1 MPNKY
6 LPNRFVMWGDLMLSK
21 LNYTI
26 SKATFKHI
34 EAELYKYKNTVDEI
48 KKLRYN
54 IIQSTPDD
62 ENIGGGRSGLISKPT
77 ELLATR
83 LTTHKQLDYLED
95 IAYAIET
102 IYNISPD
109 HFKKLIQVRYWSRN
123 DLHWEGIALNL
134 NCTKRTAIR
143 WRDKIVYDIA
153 EVLGW
158 R

>member
-1 MPNKY
+1 MQEKA
-6 LPNRFVMWGDLMLSK
+6 
-21 LNYTI
+21 NYSL

-34 EAELYKYKNTVDEI
+34 EAEIYKYHNTAHEI

-54 IIQSTPDD
+54 IIQSTPD
-62 ENIGGGRSGLISKPT
+62 ENTGGGRSGIISKPT
-77 ELLATR
+77 EILATR
-83 LTTHKQLDYLED
+83 LDTHKQLDYLED
-95 IAYAIET
+95 IVYAIET

-109 HFKKLIQVRYWSRN
+109 HFRKLIQMRYWSRN
-123 DLHWEGIALNL
+123 ELDWEGIALKL
-134 NCTKRTAIR
+134 NCTKRTAQR